1 MPPPSFSPLFDFF
14 LSRPILSSSRYSS
27 FFRSVS
33 RRNTRERHGG
43 GRVAYRYNYAR
54 ASISDLDCV
63 KDTSTQG
70 KGGKERGTDYAR
82 HRFWSLC
89 NFHPALFHRSHYFR
103 RTADYAL
110 LRSTFS
116 FFNLPSLPSFPF
128 LSLSFL
134 SIFNASNF
142 SIPNVYRALIS
153 ETFSRVSR
161 GSRRDRRSFGRMII
175 FIIRNRASS

>member
-70 KGGKERGTDYAR
+70 KGGKEGGGQIMHAIDSGHFVISIPRSSTVLITFAGRLIMRCYDLLFLFLIYPL
-82 HRFWSLC
+82 SL
-89 NFHPALFHRSHYFR
+89 
-103 RTADYAL
+103 
-110 LRSTFS
+110 
-116 FFNLPSLPSFPF
+116 PF
-128 LSLSFL
+128 LSFLFLFFLFLTLQTFLFRMFIARLSAKRFL
-134 SIFNASNF
+134 ACLGDLGEI
-142 SIPNVYRALIS
+142 V
-153 ETFSRVSR
+153 V
-161 GSRRDRRSFGRMII
+161 RSVG
-175 FIIRNRASS
+175 

>member
-70 KGGKERGTDYAR
+70 KGGKEGTDYAR

-116 FFNLPSLPSFPF
+116 FFNLPSLF
-128 LSLSFL
+128 LFFLFLTLQTFLFRVFIARLSAKRFL
-134 SIFNASNF
+134 ACLGDLGEI
-142 SIPNVYRALIS
+142 V
-153 ETFSRVSR
+153 V
-161 GSRRDRRSFGRMII
+161 RSVG
-175 FIIRNRASS
+175 